1 MKKTII
7 YFLICFVPFLLNAQK
22 VKIEGYIK
30 LPDKKG
36 APISSIVLN
45 DTINKLNKLGIKDFS
60 IRNKVTD
67 NKDVFT
73 ITDTTGYFSINARLS
88 DTLLFSNNTRLYY
101 PEKFAVSDL
110 MKKNNIIIK
119 LKSKPC
125 ITPKKC
131 DQKLPSKTYIFVGS
145 KIKVSRADTSD
156 YCYMSWDSKYNAN
169 YKIEQEFSDH
179 FPDSTIT
186 FIAYDHNS
194 MSQYL
199 FKNYENILIFIG
211 EYCGDLIHM
220 KYQFFPVYKTQ
231 NGRWA
236 TTVDAYKAKYDKD
249 KEDLYE
255 NIVFDKSVSFDLPNQ
270 LTDEQMTQFIKNRFP
285 EKYYSIKDGKAY
297 PIMGRYAEDLVK
309 NWMENYWKN
318 LKESL

>member
-1 MKKTII
+1 MKKDII

-36 APISSIVLN
+36 LPISCIILN
-45 DTINKLNKLGIKDFS
+45 DTINKLDKLGIKDFS
-60 IRNKVTD
+60 IRNKVTED
-67 NKDVFT
+67 KDVVT
-73 ITDTTGYFSINARLS
+73 ITDVNGYFSINAKPG
-88 DTLLFSNNTRLYY
+88 DTLFFKNDPRLYY
-101 PEKFAVSDL
+101 PGKFAVSDL
-110 MKKNNIIIK
+110 IKKKKIVIE
-119 LKSKPC
+119 LETKPC
-125 ITPKKC
+125 ITPKEC

-145 KIKVSRADTSD
+145 KIKVSHADTSD

-220 KYQFFPVYKTQ
+220 KYQFFPVYKH
-231 NGRWA
+231 
-236 TTVDAYKAKYDKD
+236 KM
-249 KEDLYE
+249 EDG
-255 NIVFDKSVSFDLPNQ
+255 Q
-270 LTDEQMTQFIKNRFP
+270 LLLTLIRLNMIK
-285 EKYYSIKDGKAY
+285 IKKIY
-297 PIMGRYAEDLVK
+297 MKI
-309 NWMENYWKN
+309 
-318 LKESL
+318 

>member
-88 DTLLFSNNTRLYY
+88 DTLLFSNNPRLYY

-110 MKKNNIIIK
+110 MKKNNIVIE
-119 LKSKPC
+119 LTSKPC

-131 DQKLPSKTYIFVGS
+131 DQKIPSKTYIFVGS
-145 KIKVSRADTSD
+145 KIKASHADTSD
-156 YCYMSWDSKYNAN
+156 YCYMSWDSKYNVN
-169 YKIEQEFSDH
+169 YKIEQEFADH
-179 FPDSTIT
+179 FPDSKIT
-186 FIAYDHNS
+186 FTAYDHDFS
-194 MSQYL
+194 HRFL
-199 FKNYENILIFIG
+199 FEDYNVLLFVEERCG
-211 EYCGDLIHM
+211 ELVHKRY
-220 KYQFFPVYKTQ
+220 KFYPVYKTKD
-231 NGRWA
+231 GKWA
-236 TTVDAYKAKYDKD
+236 SVIDV
-249 KEDLYE
+249 EDFYIQSKKFNPIEINFDSSVYFEYFE
-255 NIVFDKSVSFDLPNQ
+255 NTPIEQLEYVFPK
-270 LTDEQMTQFIKNRFP
+270 
-285 EKYYSIKDGKAY
+285 KYYNLKDGKAY
-297 PIMGRYAEDLVK
+297 PIMGLSIENLVEITK
-309 NWMENYWKN
+309 
-318 LKESL
+318 S